1 MEKVCIFV
9 DGENFRHSIRGL
21 FPEFNS
27 SDYLPKRADWTQ
39 FFDWIAGRISESP
52 HRVRTYWYVVRLLE
66 FFPFGLNRLQ
76 HDHKKLRSTLSKS
89 ASLKSTLDGISDDTI
104 RSQNGISTTHKA
116 IEFRRAGSINCNLFQ
131 NNKFGSEKAVD
142 VKRATDIITLRD
154 IYDIAAI
161 VSGDQDYVPA
171 VEVIKDSGKRVV
183 NVAFETRN
191 GRLLPGGAR
200 RLNQATDWSLK
211 VKHAEMAH
219 YLKLDR

>member
-142 VKRATDIITLRD
+142 VKLATDIITLRD